1 MKKNFL
7 SLALIFRFFFF
18 DKPLRWWGFRSDLYP
33 SINQIKVKHIR
44 KGTHI
49 NQNSQ
54 EKEKKANKQKIQVNK
69 TNIRSNMWDLKSIQ
83 MKNAKQINWKVFG
96 TEKSLIHL
104 MSMGLVSHEACRRCS
119 FSKDISNNDRR
130 ARRQC
135 LDSAKEI
142 SKILLYGAMRNSP
155 RNHSGRIRF
164 YLNSIKT

>member
-1 MKKNFL
+1 
-7 SLALIFRFFFF
+7 
-18 DKPLRWWGFRSDLYP
+18 
-33 SINQIKVKHIR
+33 
-44 KGTHI
+44 
-49 NQNSQ
+49 
-54 EKEKKANKQKIQVNK
+54 
-69 TNIRSNMWDLKSIQ
+69 

-104 MSMGLVSHEACRRCS
+104 MSMGLVGHEACRRCS

-164 YLNSIKT
+164 YLNSIKTQLSDKSKSFKTAINSAKRMSWCPKKEPKQLIPVLDNQVTPLAADILRLLEKNYLHLTSSP